1 LFIHN
6 IIFHVLDRLILIAEK
21 MKVYQQ
27 FPIPLI
33 NRMEKHFVF
42 TENVLTR
49 VQMQI
54 ATEISDWTKK
64 FSNVVTGY
72 AVLSSSNV

>member
-49 VQMQI
+49 TQMQI
-54 ATEISDWTKK
+54 VAEISDWIKK
-64 FSNVVTGY
+64 FSNVTTGY
-72 AVLSSSNV
+72 VVLSSGNV

>member
-1 LFIHN
+1 MYLH
-6 IIFHVLDRLILIAEK
+6 DRLILIAEK

-49 VQMQI
+49 AQI
-54 ATEISDWTKK
+54 QISTEISDWISK
-64 FSNVVTGY
+64 FSKVAASYVGPSMSHEHNNNF
-72 AVLSSSNV
+72 SI